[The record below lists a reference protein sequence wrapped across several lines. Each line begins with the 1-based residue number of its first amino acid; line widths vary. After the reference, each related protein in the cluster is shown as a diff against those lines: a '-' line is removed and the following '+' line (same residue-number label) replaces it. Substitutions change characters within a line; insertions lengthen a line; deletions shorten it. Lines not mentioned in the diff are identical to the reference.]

1 MTFGSRSK
9 LLYSTAHIMTTFEV
23 DGTDLLIIYGDIGQ
37 TVELAIAVGSFASV
51 ETQGGLS
58 IKSHVTVVC
67 FLVSLLVLTSE
78 VTSEHLSG
86 SSDHQF
92 RNHIGHSYSPIDR
105 FRCNL

>member
-58 IKSHVTVVC
+58 IKSRVTVVC

-78 VTSEHLSG
+78 YLPG

-105 FRCNL
+105 FRRNL